1 MPDFFKLLDPNKDV
15 VTDLFP
21 SINSLISVTGQSG
34 ATSNGVSIF
43 TAIPT
48 SASFIYNPD
57 VFGSTTSGISPS
69 GAFNSIAKTFFNRWS
84 EAFYNSASG
93 VYTIPVSHT
102 ANVNASL
109 CRVIQISRAS
119 LGHGLYPDTITACYT
134 FGTSSITAVDSSAD
148 SFGSDKENL
157 SYGILTD
164 KTNSAHVLGSIFYDY
179 GMIILHGGTGTPASA
194 TISSSVTGF
203 SFRGSLT
210 GTMSA
215 LTSSLT
221 ATHII
226 LESLSYKTYNINARN
241 IYFCRALNNEFN
253 YTSNPSA
260 QNNAFLNAS
269 PNNST
274 TFITTCGLF
283 DSRDNLLAVA
293 KISPPVKKNRSCE
306 RVFAVVISL

>member
-1 MPDFFKLLDPNKDV
+1 MPDFFKMLDASSI
-15 VTDLFP
+15 VTDTYA
-21 SINSLISVTGQSG
+21 SVNSLISVTGQSG

-84 EAFYNSASG
+84 ETFYNSASG

-119 LGHGLYPDTITACYT
+119 LSHGIYPDSLTCVYT
-134 FGTSSITAVDSSAD
+134 FGLSSITAVDNSTD
-148 SFGSDKENL
+148 SFGIDKESL
-157 SYGILTD
+157 SFGVLTD

-194 TISSSVTGF
+194 TISASVTGF
-203 SFRGSLT
+203 AFRGSLT

-226 LESLSYKTYNINARN
+226 IENLSYKTYNINARN
-241 IYFCRALNNEFN
+241 IYFCRALNSEFN

-269 PNNST
+269 PNNAST
-274 TFITTCGLF
+274 WITTIGLY

-293 KISPPVKKNRSCE
+293 KVSPPVKKNRSCE
-306 RVFAVVISL
+306 RVFAVQISL